1 MTNYQLGFL
10 GGVWLLITIVL
21 FVQTLADIAYALEK
35 YVFAPRR
42 DERGQL
48 HWRKQ

>member
-1 MTNYQLGFL
+1 MTDYQLGFL
-10 GGVWLLITIVL
+10 AAIWLVITIVL
-21 FVQTLADIAYALEK
+21 FVQTMADIANAMEK

-42 DERGQL
+42 DERGRL